1 MRRTFT
7 DDRFDEWEAFVSGG
21 QPGGS
26 QAARI
31 VFNCISTPTRRPRQ
45 VIHAS
50 GDPADAER
58 ELYNMDDAGVIELF
72 ESSEELA

>member
-31 VFNCISTPTRRPRQ
+31 LFHCISTPTRRPRY
-45 VIHAS
+45 VSHAS
-50 GDPADAER
+50 GDPAAAEHD
-58 ELYNMDDAGVIELF
+58 LYNMDDAGVVELF
-72 ESSEELA
+72 ESSQELA